1 MIVRVSVE
9 DNLIVVKP
17 MKKHGRPYV
26 MGTVMLSNARMVDG
40 FCTGELVHEAT
51 EALPPSHPALENRLV
66 TYKPK
71 KHSSKFFSVAYFYG
85 NDFLVFIKG

>member
-1 MIVRVSVE
+1 MIVRVKME
-9 DNLIVVKP
+9 DNLIVVRP

-40 FCTGELVHEAT
+40 FCTGELVHEAI
-51 EALPPSHPALENRLV
+51 EVNKPSHPALSERLV
-66 TYKPK
+66 SFNPK

-85 NDFLVFIKG
+85 NEFLVFIKG